1 MSKKTKGIILAG
13 GSGTRLYPITQ
24 VVSKQ
29 LLPVYNKPMIF
40 YPLSLLIH
48 SGIKEILIITTPEDK
63 KLFVRLLSDGKQ
75 WDVKIDYAIQ
85 ESPEGIAQAFII
97 ANDWLDNSNSV
108 LILGDNIF
116 YGPQLFDV
124 VSNAI
129 NNNNGATIFGFEVDK
144 PEQFGVIEFDKD
156 NKVISI
162 EEKPDIPKSNWIATG
177 LYIYNNDAPF
187 IASNLSKSERGE
199 YEITD
204 LNKAYMEKNELNV
217 VILDKTYSWLD
228 TGTHK
233 TLLEASNFAKN
244 KNIKTL

>member
-1 MSKKTKGIILAG
+1 MLF
-13 GSGTRLYPITQ
+13 
-24 VVSKQ
+24 Q

-63 KLFVRLLSDGKQ
+63 KLFTRLLSDGKQ

-85 ESPEGIAQAFII
+85 ENPEGIAQAFII
-97 ANDWLDNSNSV
+97 ANNWLDNSNSV

-162 EEKPDIPKSNWIATG
+162 EEKPAIPKSNWIATG
-177 LYIYNNDAPF
+177 LYIYDNNAPF

>member
-63 KLFVRLLSDGKQ
+63 KLFARLLSDGKQ

-85 ESPEGIAQAFII
+85 ESPEGIAQAFTI

-124 VSNAI
+124 VI
-129 NNNNGATIFGFEVDK
+129 
-144 PEQFGVIEFDKD
+144 
-156 NKVISI
+156 
-162 EEKPDIPKSNWIATG
+162 
-177 LYIYNNDAPF
+177 
-187 IASNLSKSERGE
+187 
-199 YEITD
+199 
-204 LNKAYMEKNELNV
+204 
-217 VILDKTYSWLD
+217 
-228 TGTHK
+228 
-233 TLLEASNFAKN
+233 
-244 KNIKTL
+244 

>member
-63 KLFVRLLSDGKQ
+63 KLFTRLLSDGKQ

-85 ESPEGIAQAFII
+85 ENPEGIAQAFII
-97 ANDWLDNSNSV
+97 ANNWLDNSNSV

-162 EEKPDIPKSNWIATG
+162 EEKPAIPKSNWIATG
-177 LYIYNNDAPF
+177 LYIYDNNAPF

>member
-63 KLFVRLLSDGKQ
+63 KLFARLLSDGKQ

-85 ESPEGIAQAFII
+85 ESPEGIAQAFTI

-177 LYIYNNDAPF
+177 LYIYNNNAPF

-244 KNIKTL
+244 RNIKTL

>member
-244 KNIKTL
+244 RNIKTL